1 MASTFFGLNI
11 GTTGIRAYQA
21 SLNTTAHNITN
32 IGTKGYSKQTVS
44 LIADKALS
52 ITGSYGMIGSG
63 VAIAAI
69 TQERNV
75 YFDDKYRYNNAILG
89 NYQTKEYYLSCIESY
104 LYTSDDSI
112 GGITTSFDGFFNS
125 LTNLTSEASDMT
137 KRTDAVISSESFAQ
151 YVSEFANSLQKLQN
165 EANTQVETVVAQINA
180 LGSSIASL
188 TQQINAFEITGESAN
203 DLRDARN
210 ALLDELSQ
218 YVNIEVKE
226 VPAGAGT
233 GNGQFIV
240 YIDGAMLV
248 DSSTSYS
255 LQCVAGGTSVNQNDI
270 DGLYSIQWSNGQDFN
285 MRSSTLGGSLQ
296 ALLDFRDGNNEKN
309 FTGTATSMVVDNGVT
324 KVTLTDPSCTDLMSL
339 NLPSTNGKIMIGNV
353 EYAYDSFE
361 VTIQADGT
369 YSYEFALK

>member
-1 MASTFFGLNI
+1 MLFRS
-11 GTTGIRAYQA
+11 
-21 SLNTTAHNITN
+21 
-32 IGTKGYSKQTVS
+32 
-44 LIADKALS
+44 
-52 ITGSYGMIGSG
+52 
-63 VAIAAI
+63 
-69 TQERNV
+69 
-75 YFDDKYRYNNAILG
+75 
-89 NYQTKEYYLSCIESY
+89 
-104 LYTSDDSI
+104 
-112 GGITTSFDGFFNS
+112 GFFNS

-369 YSYEFALK
+369 YSYEFALKGPQSQEQLNSIQYACDEQKRASVGDAVSYKGVPYYMAQLKDRKSVV

>member
-1 MASTFFGLNI
+1 MT
-11 GTTGIRAYQA
+11 
-21 SLNTTAHNITN
+21 
-32 IGTKGYSKQTVS
+32 
-44 LIADKALS
+44 
-52 ITGSYGMIGSG
+52 
-63 VAIAAI
+63 
-69 TQERNV
+69 ER
-75 YFDDKYRYNNAILG
+75 
-89 NYQTKEYYLSCIESY
+89 TE
-104 LYTSDDSI
+104 
-112 GGITTSFDGFFNS
+112 
-125 LTNLTSEASDMT
+125 
-137 KRTDAVISSESFAQ
+137 AVISSESFAQ

-339 NLPSTNGKIMIGNV
+339 NLPSTNGKFMMGDV
-353 EYAYDSFE
+353 EYA
-361 VTIQADGT
+361 
-369 YSYEFALK
+369 